1 MGNMK
6 RNMDLCR
13 KILIEVESWP
23 TTLESKEV
31 KIAEYSPDEVHYNAW
46 LLAEE
51 DLILG
56 LDLTGDGDDVH
67 RYAPSCL
74 TYKGHDFLEHAR
86 NDARW
91 RKVTEQIA
99 SVGGAMTTKIL
110 QLALEKSMKGELSA
124 LIG

>member
-1 MGNMK
+1 MK
-6 RNMDLCR
+6 RDMDLCR

-51 DLILG
+51 DLIQG
-56 LDLTGDGDDVH
+56 LDLNGDGDDVH
-67 RYAPSCL
+67 RYAPGCL

-86 NDARW
+86 NPARW
-91 RKVTEQIA
+91 RKATKLIA

-110 QLALEKSMKGELSA
+110 LRVLEKVLDGDLNGP
-124 LIG
+124 IG